1 MHAGFDSSHDGG
13 IGMTAMTLARRS
25 VAALFIVGSAAGC
38 RVSDANAPLSSCD
51 GPLTTMTIQFSD
63 VNPTSFSWAPRC
75 SIGGIIVETNGATAP
90 GADTWIV
97 HDPNARI
104 AAPVSYGV
112 VPENATEVL
121 APIPLVK
128 GAKYRVHLLDG
139 SGLEIFATD
148 FTQ

>member
-1 MHAGFDSSHDGG
+1 
-13 IGMTAMTLARRS
+13 MTLARRS
-25 VAALFIVGSAAGC
+25 VAVLFIVGSAAGC

-51 GPLTTMTIQFSD
+51 GPLTTMTIQASD

-75 SIGGIIVETNGATAP
+75 SIGGIIVETNGVTAP

-97 HDPNARI
+97 HDPNGRI

-112 VPENATEVL
+112 VPENASEVL

-139 SGLEIFATD
+139 SGLELFATD

>member
-1 MHAGFDSSHDGG
+1 MR
-13 IGMTAMTLARRS
+13 AMTFARRS
-25 VAALFIVGSAAGC
+25 VAALLIVGSAAGC
-38 RVSDANAPLSSCD
+38 RVSDANAPLAPCD
-51 GPLTTMTIQFSD
+51 GPLTGMTIQLSD
-63 VNPTSFSWAPRC
+63 VDPTTFSWSPRC

-97 HDPNARI
+97 HDPNGRI

-121 APIPLVK
+121 SPIPLVA
-128 GAKYRVHLLDG
+128 GAKYRIHLIDG
-139 SGLEIFATD
+139 TGLELFASD

>member
-1 MHAGFDSSHDGG
+1 M
-13 IGMTAMTLARRS
+13 RRS
-25 VAALFIVGSAAGC
+25 AATLLIIGATASC
-38 RVSDANAPLSSCD
+38 RVSDANAPLVACD
-51 GPLTTMTIQFSD
+51 GPLTSITIQLSD

-97 HDPNARI
+97 HDPNGRI

-112 VPENATEVL
+112 VPANATEVL
-121 APIPLVK
+121 SPIPLVK
-128 GAKYRVHLLDG
+128 GAKYRIHLING
-139 SGLEIFATD
+139 SGLELLVSD